1 MNTTM
6 TTASTETH
14 ARLILEHLIKFG
26 SITPIEAMAEY
37 GCMRLGARIWDL
49 RDDGIEIETEMV
61 KAKNRF
67 GKDVR
72 YAKYSLKQNG
82 GNHGEG

>member
-1 MNTTM
+1 MNTVM
-6 TTASTETH
+6 TTAATETH

-26 SITPIEAMAEY
+26 SITPMEALSEY

-67 GKDVR
+67 GKDIR
-72 YAKYSLKQNG
+72 FAKYSLKKK
-82 GNHGEG
+82 EGQA

>member
-1 MNTTM
+1 MNTAM
-6 TTASTETH
+6 TTAATETH

-26 SITPIEAMAEY
+26 SITPQEALSEY

-67 GKDVR
+67 GKDIR
-72 YAKYSLKQNG
+72 FAKYSLKKK
-82 GNHGEG
+82 EGQA

>member
-1 MNTTM
+1 MNTAK
-6 TTASTETH
+6 TTAATETH

-26 SITPIEAMAEY
+26 SITPMEALSEY

-67 GKDVR
+67 GKDIR
-72 YAKYSLKQNG
+72 FAKYSLKKK
-82 GNHGEG
+82 EGQA

>member
-1 MNTTM
+1 MNAALTS
-6 TTASTETH
+6 AATETH
-14 ARLILEHLIKFG
+14 ARLILEHLIKYG

-61 KAKNRF
+61 KGKNRF
-67 GKDVR
+67 GKAIR
-72 YAKYSLKQNG
+72 YAKYSLKEKKEEANA
-82 GNHGEG
+82 

>member
-1 MNTTM
+1 MNTEM
-6 TTASTETH
+6 TTAATETH

-26 SITPIEAMAEY
+26 SIMPMEALSEY

-67 GKDVR
+67 GKDIR
-72 YAKYSLKQNG
+72 FAKYSLKKK
-82 GNHGEG
+82 EGQA

>member
-1 MNTTM
+1 MNTEM
-6 TTASTETH
+6 TTAATETH

-26 SITPIEAMAEY
+26 SITPMEALSEY

-67 GKDVR
+67 GKDIR
-72 YAKYSLKQNG
+72 FAKYSLKKK
-82 GNHGEG
+82 EGQA